1 MRYLL
6 FCLAIAAA
14 ASAGIVTPRLAEQMV
29 QTRSDQ
35 TIDIFVK
42 PVGDADCEYIAQAT
56 IGFDRAA
63 RRNFAVEVFKS
74 VALETQQP
82 ILEVLK
88 AYPELS
94 VTGLGTNWLANFI
107 TCSATPEAIREIAS
121 LDFVAWVDLRP
132 AMTPYIEPIDVRP
145 ANPGEL
151 SRANA
156 WGVDKIG
163 APDVWTLGFDGD
175 SIVVAVIDTGV
186 NYNHVDLATHMWH
199 DTPAGLHYGWDIGA
213 GDSDPMDESGHGTH
227 CAGSVASNGI
237 AGTTCGVAPGAFIMA
252 VKVRTDVGTGSEEN
266 VMDGFEWAVEHGAD
280 VLSTSLG
287 YIPAWNPQRALWR
300 TAEENI
306 LAAGIPHSIAA
317 GNEGPGASSL
327 RTPGDC
333 PPPWLH
339 PDQIAQGGLSAC
351 ISVGATDSNDAIAS
365 FSSHGPALWETIA
378 PWFDYDDTAPNAG
391 LLRPD
396 VSAPGVDIVSC
407 NYSNPAGYTTMSG
420 TSMATPHNAGLMA
433 LILDANPA
441 LSPAQIDEILE
452 TTALDLGAAGK
463 ENTYGSGRI
472 QALEA
477 VQAALLVGI
486 GDESGGGSAGPG
498 MILSTMLPNP
508 VASFGVF
515 SLYVGTPGNVNVF
528 MYDLQG
534 RQVGL
539 LHSGE
544 LAGGSHTL
552 DFTLPAGLGNGV
564 YFLRAVGEGTSA
576 SSRFTVLR

>member
-1 MRYLL
+1 MKYLL
-6 FCLAIAAA
+6 LCLAAAAA
-14 ASAGIVTPRLAEQMV
+14 ASAGIVTPRLVEQME
-29 QTRSDQ
+29 QARADA

-56 IGFDRAA
+56 AGFSREDR
-63 RRNFAVEVFKS
+63 REFAVS
-74 VALETQQP
+74 VMMDVASQTQTPVLEA
-82 ILEVLK
+82 LK
-88 AYPELS
+88 AWPSES
-94 VTGLGTNWLANFI
+94 VTGLHTNWLANFI
-107 TCSATPEAIREIAS
+107 SCSATPDAIRAIAA
-121 LDFVAWVDLRP
+121 LDCVAWVDFRP
-132 AMTPYIEPIDVRP
+132 ATSPFIEPIDVRP
-145 ANPGEL
+145 ANTGEL

-163 APDVWTLGFDGD
+163 APDVWALGYDGEG
-175 SIVVAVIDTGV
+175 VTVAIIDTGV

-199 DTPAGLHYGWDIGA
+199 DTPAGLHYGWDIST

-227 CAGSVASNGI
+227 CAGSVGSNGI
-237 AGTTCGVAPGAFIMA
+237 AGTTCGVAPGATIMA
-252 VKVRTDVGTGSEEN
+252 VRVMTSVSPEAEVN

-317 GNEGPGASSL
+317 GNEGPGAPSL

-339 PDQIAQGGLSAC
+339 PDQVAQGGLSAC
-351 ISVGATDSNDAIAS
+351 ICVGATDSGDGIAD
-365 FSSHGPALWETIA
+365 FSSRGPANWETIA

-396 VSAPGVDIVSC
+396 VCAPGVDVLSC
-407 NYSNPAGYTTMSG
+407 DYGNIGGYTTMSG

-433 LILDANPA
+433 LL
-441 LSPAQIDEILE
+441 LSADSSLTPAQIDEILE

-463 ENTYGSGRI
+463 ENIYGSGRI

-477 VQAALLVGI
+477 IQAVIGTGI
-486 GDESGGGSAGPG
+486 GGGSGAGSASSLV
-498 MILSTMLPNP
+498 LSSAMPNP
-508 VASFGVF
+508 VSAAGFF
-515 SLYVGTPGNVNVF
+515 SLYLSEPGQVTVSV
-528 MYDLQG
+528 YDIQG
-534 RQVGL
+534 RRIALVSDG
-539 LHSGE
+539 SMT
-544 LAGGSHTL
+544 AGSHAIE
-552 DFTLPAGLGNGV
+552 FAVPAGMGNGV
-564 YFLRAVGEGTSA
+564 YFMRASGNGASA
-576 SSRFTVLR
+576 TSRFTVLR